1 MSSEFTSDELKE
13 LGLPTYAEI
22 NNALSAARARI
33 AQLESPPPQ
42 PETCAHERKFCGWC
56 LHTDIA
62 CRDCGEY
69 LTENVGQLDG
79 TQGDG

>member
-1 MSSEFTSDELKE
+1 MRMSSEFTSEELKE

-42 PETCAHERKFCGWC
+42 PETP
-56 LHTDIA
+56 
-62 CRDCGEY
+62 
-69 LTENVGQLDG
+69 ENENFKL
-79 TQGDG
+79 